1 MVRKRNIDP
10 YIYHGKDLS
19 PRRKEYN
26 KEVLKA
32 YNRIKSWERKY
43 GFSIELPT
51 PPSRATAKEIQK
63 IKDITKTKLTNIPK
77 RQAEFARKHLE
88 KIGWK
93 EAEKYG
99 YQGEALLAVAETYG
113 VPAYMVAKHPELLDL
128 WYEQERRID
137 AIQAAKSKEERE
149 WQYFLN
155 PDISP
160 EDFSEDEYYNTKG
173 EGFKAKSKEPERTE
187 PIVSEAEIQ
196 EFLERVKH
204 DLTDYYD
211 KVHLHS
217 NYWSYRWNMQL
228 AIQCAERIEANF
240 DALLNQSN
248 LTALYK
254 YLSRPEI
261 ANRLN
266 DLTNR
271 LYKLES
277 DNKTGD
283 AHNSLLAEIFQLI
296 NGGAFSDEQRS
307 AFEMGEVLDFS
318 NFDVMD

>member
-1 MVRKRNIDP
+1 MARKRSIDP

-19 PRRKEYN
+19 PRREEYN
-26 KEVLKA
+26 EEVRKA
-32 YNRIKSWERKY
+32 YNRIKSWEKKF
-43 GFSIELPT
+43 GFSVDLPT
-51 PPSRATAKEIQK
+51 PPSRATVKEIQK
-63 IKDITKTKLTNIPK
+63 IKDLVKNKLTNIPK
-77 RQAEFARKHLE
+77 RQAEFARKHPE
-88 KIGWK
+88 KVGWK
-93 EAEKYG
+93 QAEKYG
-99 YQGEALLAVAETYG
+99 YQGEALLAIADTHKVTAQ
-113 VPAYMVAKHPELLDL
+113 MVAKHPELMEI
-128 WYEQERRID
+128 WNKQ
-137 AIQAAKSKEERE
+137 QADMTVETP
-149 WQYFLN
+149 N
-155 PDISP
+155 ITPD
-160 EDFSEDEYYNTKG
+160 DFSEDEYYDTDG
-173 EGFKAKSKEPERTE
+173 IGFESPVPEPKRTE

-217 NYWSYRWNMQL
+217 NYWSYRWNMKL

-240 DALLNQSN
+240 DALINQSN

-283 AHNSLLAEIFQLI
+283 AHNSLLAEILQLI
-296 NGGAFSDEQRS
+296 NGGAFTDEQRD